1 MTTEAVIALIMALVQ
16 AVLTLAKDVPELIQ
30 IATNVRDSIMAAQ
43 ASGEDISV
51 DQLSKMRTDIDAAMA
66 RLTTD

>member
-1 MTTEAVIALIMALVQ
+1 MSTEALIALIMALVQ

-43 ASGEDISV
+43 ATGQDISD
-51 DQLSKMRTDIDAAMA
+51 DQLTKMRADIDSAMA
-66 RLTTD
+66 RLNS